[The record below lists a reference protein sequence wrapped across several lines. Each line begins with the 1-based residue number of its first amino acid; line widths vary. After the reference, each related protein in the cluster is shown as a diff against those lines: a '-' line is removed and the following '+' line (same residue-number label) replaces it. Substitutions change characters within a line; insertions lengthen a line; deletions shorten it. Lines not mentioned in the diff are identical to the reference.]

1 MARGQ
6 TEFRVE
12 VADEAPEVAILHDR
26 RIVSVQR
33 DHPSQIAAGFS
44 LFRPL
49 MLAAGFSMFHPPQ
62 E

>member
-1 MARGQ
+1 
-6 TEFRVE
+6 